1 MISGRVVQLRR
12 YPVKS
17 LLGERTSA
25 ADISASGVAGDRVL
39 ALLDQ
44 TSGRV
49 ASAKQ
54 PHRWRGLLTLRA
66 TGGPTDPVRITLP
79 DGRRLS
85 SEDPDIDTALSA
97 AVGRPVTLVDAV
109 PPGATLLRS
118 HPEAVLAAGLT
129 DEVPADESRLGS
141 LLPGTFFDFAPIHL
155 VTTATLDR
163 IAGHLP
169 PGAGTVERYRP
180 NLVLDT
186 DTDAFAENG
195 WVGREL
201 RVGPDLVLAVLA
213 PTPRCAVPTL
223 AHGPLPR
230 ETEAL
235 RVPARLNRIEPLPGM
250 GPQPCVGGYAT
261 VVRSGRVADGD
272 HVSVGP

>member
-1 MISGRVVQLRR
+1 MISGRLVQLRR

-17 LLGERTSA
+17 LLGERIPA
-25 ADISASGVAGDRVL
+25 AEVGVAGVVGDRAL
-39 ALLDQ
+39 ALLDRA
-44 TSGRV
+44 SGRV

-54 PHRWRGLLTLRA
+54 PHRWRDLLTLRA
-66 TGGPTDPVRITLP
+66 TGGTPDPIRITLP
-79 DGRRLS
+79 DGRYLS
-85 SEDPDIDTALSA
+85 AADPTVDQALSA
-97 AVGRPVTLVDAV
+97 AVGHPVTVVDTL
-109 PPGATLLRS
+109 PDGATLLRS
-118 HPEAVLAAGLT
+118 HPDAVLAAGLT
-129 DEVPADESRLGS
+129 DEVPADESRLGAVV
-141 LLPGTFFDFAPIHL
+141 PGTFFDFAPIHL

-163 IAGHLP
+163 ITGSLP

-186 DTDAFAENG
+186 ETEAFAENG

-230 ETEAL
+230 EAEAL
-235 RVPARLNRIEPLPGM
+235 RVPARLNRVEPLPGM
-250 GPQPCVGGYAT
+250 GPQPCVGAYAR
-261 VVRSGRVADGD
+261 VVRAGRVADGD
-272 HVSVGP
+272 RVTVGS